1 MSLGLS
7 FYLFSKSRKC
17 GALRRRL
24 LKDNPSQ
31 AKALTGS
38 SDHARPDGTLIWF
51 HAADAAQLHAGQELI
66 GRMAE
71 DRSEVAFLI
80 TVPIE
85 VEMPPMR
92 DGMALTAPVQFLP
105 EDVPQFVRSFL
116 DHWRPDVVIWSKSP
130 DRPALLL
137 EISNRRIPLFLVGV
151 EADRIQSNR
160 WHPATAL
167 QREVLRRF
175 DRILASDQ
183 ATGHLLERRGIL
195 RDRIETC
202 GALQE
207 GSAALPCDEDM
218 RSQMAQSLAA
228 RPVWLAAYCS
238 RDEETIVTQAH
249 FNACKI
255 AHRLLLILVPDD
267 PGRGAELAGDLR
279 RSGKNVCLRS
289 AGDTLREE
297 TQILVA
303 DSHDEMGLWY
313 RLAPVSFMGQ
323 SLDGGAGRNPFEPA
337 ALGSAVLHGPNIGN
351 YSQSYARLHEAKAA
365 REVRNAAELA
375 GQVKELLAADQA
387 AEMATNAWE
396 VCSRGAEVTDRIIE
410 LVFDQIDKPRA
421 A

>member
-7 FYLFSKSRKC
+7 FYLFSKSRNS

-24 LKDNPSQ
+24 FKDNPGQ
-31 AKALTGS
+31 ANALTGMPE
-38 SDHARPDGTLIWF
+38 HARPDGRLIWF

-66 GRMAE
+66 SRMAE

-80 TVPIE
+80 TVP
-85 VEMPPMR
+85 VDVAMPAMR
-92 DGMALTAPVQFLP
+92 GDLAQTAPVQVLP

-137 EISNRRIPLFLVGV
+137 EISNRRIPMFLVGV
-151 EADRIQSNR
+151 QADRLHSNR

-167 QREVLRRF
+167 QREILRRF

-183 ATGHLLERRGIL
+183 ATSLLLERRGIL

-207 GSAALPCDEDM
+207 GSAALPCDEDA
-218 RSQMAQSLAA
+218 RFELAQALAA

-238 RDEETIVTQAH
+238 RQEETLVIQAH
-249 FNACKI
+249 LNACKI
-255 AHRLLLILVPDD
+255 AHRLLLILVPED
-267 PGRGAELAGDLR
+267 PGRGEALAEELR
-279 RSGKNVCLRS
+279 NSGKKVCLRS
-289 AGDTLREE
+289 SGSCLRED
-297 TQILVA
+297 TQFMVV
-303 DSHDEMGLWY
+303 DSHAEMGLWY
-313 RLAPVSFMGQ
+313 RLSPVSFMGQ
-323 SLDGGAGRNPFEPA
+323 SLETGAGRNPFEPA
-337 ALGSAVLHGPNIGN
+337 ALGSAVLHGPKVWDF
-351 YSQSYARLHEAKAA
+351 SQSYASLKDAKAA
-365 REVRNAAELA
+365 REVRNASELA

-387 AEMATNAWE
+387 ALMATNAWE

-410 LVFDQIDKPRA
+410 LVFDQIDKQRA